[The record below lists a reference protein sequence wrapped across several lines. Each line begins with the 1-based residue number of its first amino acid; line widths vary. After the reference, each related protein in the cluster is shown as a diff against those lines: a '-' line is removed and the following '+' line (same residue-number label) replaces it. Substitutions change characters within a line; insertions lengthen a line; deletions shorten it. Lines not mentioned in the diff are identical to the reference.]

1 MTGVQT
7 TRRAP
12 APQAGF
18 DPLAGETAARPA
30 VVVIGGGAAGL
41 MAALAA
47 AEGGARVTLL
57 ERGEKLGKKLYIT
70 GKGRCNCTN
79 LCTPEE
85 FLKNVVRN
93 PRFLYS
99 ALYAMPPERFLQLL
113 DSLGCPTVVERGNR
127 AFPASDKAS
136 DVTRALERRLTQ
148 LRVQVRLNA
157 RVSRIAAEGG
167 RVTGVVLTG
176 GETLP
181 ADAAIVCT
189 GGVSY
194 PLTGSTGDGYAL
206 LAAHG
211 HEIVPPKPALI
222 PLVSGETW
230 VRGLQGL
237 SLKNVTLTLWH
248 GGKKRAHEMGE
259 MLFTHFGVSGP
270 LVLTASSYMA
280 GLDSKACRLTLDLK
294 PALSDQQLAERIQR
308 DVTAAGKKR
317 VSSILRG
324 LYPERLA
331 DVMATLTGIDP
342 QKPACDLRRE
352 ERDALVTLTKA
363 LPIPVDG
370 TEPIQAA
377 VVTAGGADVRAFA
390 PATLESR
397 LVHGLYAAGEVL
409 DVDALTGGFNLHI
422 AFATGW
428 CAGCAAAG
436 ADPASA

>member
-1 MTGVQT
+1 MTGVGT
-7 TRRAP
+7 HRAHVE
-12 APQAGF
+12 G
-18 DPLAGETAARPA
+18 PLAGLGPLAGDTVVRPG

-57 ERGEKLGKKLYIT
+57 ERNEKLGKKIYIT

-79 LCTPEE
+79 LCPPDE
-85 FLKNVVRN
+85 FLKSVVRN

-99 ALYAMPPERFLQLL
+99 ALNEMPPERFLTLL
-113 DSLGCPTVVERGNR
+113 DALGCPTVVERGNR

-136 DVTRALERRLTQ
+136 DVTRALERRLAQ
-148 LRVQVRLNA
+148 LNVQVRLNA
-157 RVSRIAAEGG
+157 RVERIVAEGG
-167 RVTGVVLTG
+167 RVTGVLLAG

-194 PLTGSTGDGYAL
+194 PATGSTGDGYAL
-206 LAAHG
+206 LMAHG

-222 PLVSGETW
+222 PLTSGEGW
-230 VRGLQGL
+230 VTGLQGL
-237 SLKNVTLTLWH
+237 SLKNVRLTLTH
-248 GGKKRAHEMGE
+248 GKKKLVSELGE
-259 MLFTHFGVSGP
+259 MLFTHFGISGP

-280 GLDSKACRLTLDLK
+280 GLEAKDCRVTLDLK
-294 PALSDQQLAERIQR
+294 PALSEGQLTERIQR
-308 DVTAAGKKR
+308 DVAAAGKKR
-317 VSSILRG
+317 VASILRG

-331 DVMATLTGIDP
+331 EVMAALAGIDP
-342 QKPACDLRRE
+342 QKPANELRRE
-352 ERDALVTLTKA
+352 ERDTLVKLTKE
-363 LPIPVDG
+363 LPIPIDG
-370 TEPIQAA
+370 TETIRAA

-390 PATLESR
+390 PATMASK
-397 LVHGLYAAGEVL
+397 LVAGLYAAGEVL

-428 CAGCAAAG
+428 CAGRAAAQAG
-436 ADPASA
+436 A